1 LNCPHCGYPE
11 NKVID
16 SRHIIA
22 DNGIRRRRECIKCHK
37 RFTTYEYITLNN
49 VFVIK
54 SDGSREE
61 FKREKLIQ
69 SIKLPCTKR
78 PISINKIIRIAKD
91 IETKFEKDGYSEVN
105 SSLIG
110 EEVIKRL
117 KKIDKVAY
125 IRFASIYHE
134 FKDVTEFKNE
144 IDNIEKN
151 K

>member
-1 LNCPHCGYPE
+1 MNCPSCGCPE

-16 SRHIIA
+16 SRHIVT
-22 DNGIRRRRECIKCHK
+22 DNGIRRRRECIKCGK

-61 FKREKLIQ
+61 FNREKLIK

-78 PISINKIIRIAKD
+78 PVSMNKIIRIAKD
-91 IETKFEKDGYSEVN
+91 IEAKIEKDGYSEVK

-110 EEVIKRL
+110 EEVINRL
-117 KKIDKVAY
+117 RTIDQVAY
-125 IRFASIYHE
+125 IRFASIYRE
-134 FKDVTEFKNE
+134 FKDVSEFKSE
-144 IDNIEKN
+144 IDNIKN

>member
-1 LNCPHCGYPE
+1 MNCPNCGCTE

-16 SRHIIA
+16 SRHIDK
-22 DNGIRRRRECIKCHK
+22 DNGIRRRRECIKCNK
-37 RFTTYEYITLNN
+37 RFTTYEYITLYN
-49 VFVIK
+49 VSVIK

-61 FKREKLIQ
+61 FNRDKLIR

-78 PISINKIIRIAKD
+78 PISIDKIIRIAKD
-91 IETKFEKDGYSEVN
+91 IEAKFGKDGYSEVK

-110 EEVIKRL
+110 EEVINRL
-117 KKIDKVAY
+117 KKIDQVAY

-151 K
+151 T

>member
-1 LNCPHCGYPE
+1 MNCPHCGYPE

-91 IETKFEKDGYSEVN
+91 SQEECFSSRYSNRDEGQ
-105 SSLIG
+105 SSQWQFSQGHSRTGRI
-110 EEVIKRL
+110 
-117 KKIDKVAY
+117 
-125 IRFASIYHE
+125 
-134 FKDVTEFKNE
+134 
-144 IDNIEKN
+144 
-151 K
+151 